1 MNLTD
6 EKTLTYLSYMQQ
18 AIEDILEYTQNVTFD
33 EFVADKAK
41 RQATQLNLII
51 LGENAGRLLTQKTHL
66 DDSEQIFK
74 LAKQM
79 RNFISHQY
87 ESVDLTLI
95 YATATQDI
103 PMLQLALNR
112 LITLIQSNNNHQIK

>member
-33 EFVADKAK
+33 EFVTDKAK

-66 DDSEQIFK
+66 DDTEQIFK

-95 YATATQDI
+95 YATATQEI

>member
-79 RNFISHQY
+79 RNFH
-87 ESVDLTLI
+87 
-95 YATATQDI
+95 
-103 PMLQLALNR
+103 
-112 LITLIQSNNNHQIK
+112 